1 MATDLVGRPIVVGS
15 RVAYCMAGQSSNMR
29 AGIVEKVGPATVQM
43 QQRNEWGGII
53 RRNHK
58 AVCLIE

>member
-1 MATDLVGRPIVVGS
+1 MATDLVGRPLQVGS
-15 RVAYCMAGQSSNMR
+15 KVAYCMAGQSSNMR
-29 AGIVEKVGPATVQM
+29 AGIVEKVSASTVQM
-43 QQRNEWGGII
+43 QQRTEFGGII